1 MKRSSNVQN
10 VTKAFHQIIEGGCCK
25 ASHPAPPT
33 CVLNRVNDLLVSQSH
48 TFLNLEGVQY
58 TLFHFNYVKR
68 INILLSIIINKNNN
82 NSKFN
87 YLQVIFSPET
97 GKLLYSNT
105 IFIAIAPC
113 CRQIE
118 KTIYNIDSEKCWFAL
133 NLGCKFTY
141 SFVPNCRVGSNEMH
155 QGENYQGFLK
165 WGGWGGV
172 LLGRSL
178 IIIK

>member
-10 VTKAFHQIIEGGCCK
+10 VTKAFHQIIERGCCK

-87 YLQVIFSPET
+87 YLQGIFSPET